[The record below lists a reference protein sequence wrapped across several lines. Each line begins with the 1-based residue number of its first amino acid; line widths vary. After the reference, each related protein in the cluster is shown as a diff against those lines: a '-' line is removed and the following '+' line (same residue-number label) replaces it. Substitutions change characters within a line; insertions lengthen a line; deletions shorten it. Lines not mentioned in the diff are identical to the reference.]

1 MDTVGLAKQ
10 VSAKWLADEA
20 GQPLKLYHGTRKKF
34 DAFAPNL
41 SGKRLRHEHGDFG
54 RGHYLTPDKQLAT
67 EYSRDSDN
75 DADGHVMGPLHA
87 AIKRPFIWD
96 ASSDEAWTDTAK
108 RLGDL
113 GIKRKGG
120 ANAGDRRLR
129 SPDEADGFTRAAIAA
144 GHDGVVYVRPKFDDL
159 DKGQQYPKGEVSE
172 VVAFHSNQIKHA
184 DTPEPNMDD
193 PNIYRKDGGRTARAD
208 GGSVTHTGPIHS
220 HVAGR
225 TDHLPMHVKA
235 GSYVI
240 PADIISAMG
249 EGNSMAGF
257 KVARDI
263 FSAKAPY
270 GQKGMPYAASGL
282 PYGVS
287 TPGKAAGG
295 ATDGVP
301 IVAAG
306 GEYVISP
313 EDVIGLGGS
322 LDDGHKVLDHFVKKM
337 RKNTIKTL
345 KSLPGPAKN

>member
-1 MDTVGLAKQ
+1 MSETV
-10 VSAKWLADEA
+10 
-20 GQPLKLYHGTRKKF
+20 
-34 DAFAPNL
+34 
-41 SGKRLRHEHGDFG
+41 
-54 RGHYLTPDKQLAT
+54 TP
-67 EYSRDSDN
+67 
-75 DADGHVMGPLHA
+75 HA
-87 AIKRPFIWD
+87 
-96 ASSDEAWTDTAK
+96 
-108 RLGDL
+108 
-113 GIKRKGG
+113 
-120 ANAGDRRLR
+120 
-129 SPDEADGFTRAAIAA
+129 
-144 GHDGVVYVRPKFDDL
+144 
-159 DKGQQYPKGEVSE
+159 
-172 VVAFHSNQIKHA
+172 
-184 DTPEPNMDD
+184 
-193 PNIYRKDGGRTARAD
+193 
-208 GGSVTHTGPIHS
+208 GPIHS

-263 FSAKAPY
+263 FSTKAPY
-270 GQKGMPYAASGL
+270 GQKGLPYGASGL

-306 GEYVISP
+306 GEYVIPP
-313 EDVIGLGGS
+313 EDVVGIGGT

-345 KSLPGPAKN
+345 KNLPGPAKD